1 MSRIEKHPILTIGT
15 RPDIPFTFDGK
26 KYLAKEGEVISSA
39 LLAQGI
45 SILGRHHKDAA
56 PQGIYCAN
64 GQCAQCMV
72 IADGCPVKACL
83 TVVKSG
89 MTVKPCRG
97 KPAIPADDALT
108 PMTEVP
114 VIKIPVLILGG
125 GPAGLSGAI
134 ELAKAGVRCLI
145 VDDKQRLGGKLTLQ
159 THNFFGSRGDCYAGT
174 RGTDIAQLLEEEL
187 RTFGAEVVQMWL
199 SSPAVGI
206 FSDGKVGIVKQ
217 GRYVLVEPEILLVA
231 CGAREKNLAFPGC
244 DLPGVFGAGAF
255 QTLVN
260 RDLVRPTERLFICGG
275 GNVGLI
281 AAYHALQAGVTVV
294 GLVEALPECGGYKV
308 HLDKLLRLGV
318 PIYTSHTILW
328 AEGEE
333 HLARVVVGRID
344 EAFHPVPGGEKIFEV
359 DTLLVA
365 VGLAPVNELYKK
377 AREYGLR
384 VFAAGDGEEIAEAS
398 AAMFSG
404 RIQGRRILKLLDRPT
419 ILPREWEPLLSTLRG
434 KPGQE
439 QELSPRI
446 LPGKIYPIIRCLQEI
461 PCNPCTEVCPQLA
474 IRTEDG
480 KLTSWPSFEGEYCLG
495 CGGCVSA
502 CPGLAIVLVDESYDP
517 EQDRAL
523 LSLPFE
529 LDIGDLRSNSEVTTV
544 GLAGEPVGRGTVV
557 ATRNA
562 PSQDHRRLI
571 LLEVPFG
578 DRLSVAG
585 FRLGEP
591 EKATPTEVPAED
603 REVIICRCERVTQGE
618 IVGLIRRGYR
628 DMNQLKAALRIG
640 MGACGGKTCQDL
652 ILRLFREEGV
662 DAKDVTPLVE
672 RPLEMEVPLRAFAGA
687 ADEESGE

>member
-1 MSRIEKHPILTIGT
+1 MSRIEKHPILSIEP

-26 KYLAKEGEVISSA
+26 KYLAKQGEVISSA

-45 SILGRHHKDAA
+45 SILGRHHKDGA
-56 PQGIYCAN
+56 PQGIFCAN

-72 IADGCPVKACL
+72 IADGCPAKACL
-83 TVVKSG
+83 TVVKPG
-89 MTVKPCRG
+89 MTVESCRG
-97 KPAIPADDALT
+97 KPAIPADDAL
-108 PMTEVP
+108 PQMTDIP
-114 VIKIPVLILGG
+114 VIKIPVLIIGG

-134 ELAKAGVRCLI
+134 ELAKAGVRCLV

-174 RGTDIAQLLEEEL
+174 RGTDIARILEEEL
-187 RTFGAEVVQMWL
+187 RSFGGQLVQIWL
-199 SSPAVGI
+199 SSPAVGV
-206 FSDGKVGIVKQ
+206 FSDGKVGIVRQ

-231 CGAREKNLAFPGC
+231 CGAREKTLAFPGC

-318 PIYTSHTILW
+318 PIYTSHTILR

-333 HLARVVVGRID
+333 HVERVVVGRID
-344 EAFHPVPGGEKIFEV
+344 EAFHPVAGSERMFDV

-365 VGLAPVNELYKK
+365 VGLAPVNELYRK
-377 AREYGLR
+377 AREYGLK
-384 VFAAGDGEEIAEAS
+384 VFAAGDAEQIAEAS

-404 RIQGRRILKLLDRPT
+404 RIQGRRILKLLDMPT
-419 ILPREWEPLLSTLRG
+419 ILPGEWEPLLDVLRG
-434 KPGQE
+434 KPGKA
-439 QELSPRI
+439 QELFPRS

-461 PCNPCTEVCPQLA
+461 PCNPCTEVCPKLA
-474 IRTEDG
+474 IRTENG
-480 KLTSWPSFEGEYCLG
+480 KLTGSPSFDGEYCLG
-495 CGGCVSA
+495 CGRCVSA

-517 EQDRAL
+517 EQRRAL
-523 LSLPFE
+523 LTLPFE
-529 LDIGDLRSNSEVTTV
+529 ISNGGLRPESQVITV
-544 GLAGEPVGRGTVV
+544 GLAGEPVGRGTVI
-557 ATRNA
+557 AIRNA

-571 LLEVPFG
+571 LLEVPFA

-591 EKATPTEVPAED
+591 EQATPAELQAED
-603 REVIICRCERVTQGE
+603 REVIICRCERVTKGE
-618 IVGLIRRGYR
+618 IVDLIREGCR
-628 DMNQLKAALRIG
+628 DMNQLKAALRTG

-662 DAKDVTPLVE
+662 DPEEVTPLVK
-672 RPLEMEVPLRAFAGA
+672 RPLEMEVPLRVFAGA
-687 ADEESGE
+687 ADEERGE

>member
-1 MSRIEKHPILTIGT
+1 MSRIEKHPILSIEP

-26 KYLAKEGEVISSA
+26 KYLAKQGEVISSA

-45 SILGRHHKDAA
+45 SILGRHHKDGA
-56 PQGIYCAN
+56 PQGIFCAN

-72 IADGCPVKACL
+72 IADGCPAKACL
-83 TVVKSG
+83 TVVKPG
-89 MTVKPCRG
+89 MTVESCRG
-97 KPAIPADDALT
+97 KPAIPADDAL
-108 PMTEVP
+108 PQMTDIP
-114 VIKIPVLILGG
+114 VIKIPVLIIGG

-134 ELAKAGVRCLI
+134 ELAKAGVRCLV

-174 RGTDIAQLLEEEL
+174 RGTDIARILEEEL
-187 RTFGAEVVQMWL
+187 RSFGGQLVQIWL
-199 SSPAVGI
+199 SSPAVGV
-206 FSDGKVGIVKQ
+206 FSDGKVGIVRQ

-231 CGAREKNLAFPGC
+231 CGAREKTLAFPGC

-318 PIYTSHTILW
+318 PIYTSHTILR

-333 HLARVVVGRID
+333 HVERVVVGRID
-344 EAFHPVPGGEKIFEV
+344 EAFHPVAGSERMFDV

-365 VGLAPVNELYKK
+365 VGLAPVNELYRK
-377 AREYGLR
+377 AREYGLK
-384 VFAAGDGEEIAEAS
+384 VFAAGDAEQIAEAS

-404 RIQGRRILKLLDRPT
+404 RIRGRRILKLLDMPT
-419 ILPREWEPLLSTLRG
+419 ILPGEWEPLLDVLRG
-434 KPGQE
+434 KPGKA
-439 QELSPRI
+439 QELFPRS

-461 PCNPCTEVCPQLA
+461 PCNPCTEVCPKLA
-474 IRTEDG
+474 IRTENG
-480 KLTSWPSFEGEYCLG
+480 KLTGSPSFDGEYCLG
-495 CGGCVSA
+495 CGRCVSA

-517 EQDRAL
+517 EQRRAL
-523 LSLPFE
+523 LTLPFE
-529 LDIGDLRSNSEVTTV
+529 ISNGGLRPESQVITV
-544 GLAGEPVGRGTVV
+544 GLAGEPVGRGTVI
-557 ATRNA
+557 AIRNA

-571 LLEVPFG
+571 LLEVPFA

-591 EKATPTEVPAED
+591 EQATPAELQAED
-603 REVIICRCERVTQGE
+603 REVIICRCERVTKGE
-618 IVGLIRRGYR
+618 IVDLIREGCR
-628 DMNQLKAALRIG
+628 DMNQLKAALRTG

-662 DAKDVTPLVE
+662 DPEEVTPLVK
-672 RPLEMEVPLRAFAGA
+672 RPLEMEVPLRVFAGA
-687 ADEESGE
+687 ADEERGE